1 MFTRTS
7 CGCSLR
13 LEIADWSVS
22 AILVAPHAVWMGLAA
37 HPEGPDWSGGL
48 LRFDRVSERVR
59 RFDFPDV
66 VHAMARLKG
75 EILMAGSFGIG
86 IVRDGRVTRYF
97 VDRSSDGR
105 YRMAEAIGKP
115 VGN

>member
-1 MFTRTS
+1 
-7 CGCSLR
+7 
-13 LEIADWSVS
+13 
-22 AILVAPHAVWMGLAA
+22 
-37 HPEGPDWSGGL
+37 
-48 LRFDRVSERVR
+48 
-59 RFDFPDV
+59 
-66 VHAMARLKG
+66 MARLKG

-105 YRMAEAIGKP
+105 YRVVEAIGKP